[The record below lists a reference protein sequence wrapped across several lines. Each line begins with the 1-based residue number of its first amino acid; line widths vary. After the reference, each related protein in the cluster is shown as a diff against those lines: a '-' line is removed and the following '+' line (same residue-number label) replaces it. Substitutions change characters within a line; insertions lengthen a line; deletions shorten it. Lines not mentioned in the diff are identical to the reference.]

1 MDFSLLLSSYATVW
15 SNPEVLLMTFI
26 GALGGVLLGAIPGM
40 TATMGVALLI
50 PFSFGM
56 DLIPSIGLLLGIYCG
71 GMYGGS
77 ISAILIHAPGTPAAA
92 ATLLDGY
99 PMCKKGQAGKALSV
113 AMFASFC
120 GGVIGALV
128 MTFLSPLVAD
138 MAMNFGPGEMFMLA
152 VFGLSVI
159 VAISGKSVAKGLI
172 SAFFGMLLCTVGL
185 DPTNGIPRFITTKQT
200 GLLDG
205 FQFIPTLI
213 GLFAVS
219 EVIAGVE
226 RIIRGEEH
234 EQKSNEKITNVL
246 PDWKTIKKIWPN
258 ILSGGLIGTFIGAIP
273 GAGGDIAVFVSYGAS
288 KSASKHPELYGT
300 GIPNGV
306 AATESANNGCSGGA
320 MIPLLSLGV
329 PGDSVTAI
337 LLGAFIMKG
346 ITPGPMMYVTEL
358 PTVYRVFAALM
369 LANLCMLVVGCLGVR
384 FFAKIVSVEKKML
397 YPIILV
403 ISLLGAFSINKNAFD
418 VGVCVAFGI
427 IGWLM
432 NKYEFP
438 LSPILLALILG
449 PMCEKNFV
457 RYMNIQRGNFFAIFL
472 VKQLYGGLGKNFLNP
487 ALAGR
492 AALVA
497 CYTSQMTSWIDPA
510 SGKAPLFGGA
520 DVVTAATP
528 LAMMKGGEF
537 AEVTAQYS
545 LSDMFIG
552 NIGGSLGEIS
562 AMMLLLGGLYLIFRK
577 VISWQIP
584 VAYIGTVAVLTFLFP
599 QGNDAM
605 SWMLYNVLG
614 GGLFLGAFFMA
625 TDYVTSPVTKKGQ
638 LIFGIGCGLI
648 TVFIRYFGSYP
659 EGVCYSILV
668 MNCCTWIIDKYT
680 KPTRFGVD
688 KKAAKEAAKK

>member
-1 MDFSLLLSSYATVW
+1 MNWSLLASSYGAVFG
-15 SNPEVLLMTFI
+15 NVQVLLMTFL

-99 PMCKKGQAGKALSV
+99 PMCQKGQAGKALSV
-113 AMFASFC
+113 AMFASFV
-120 GGVIGALV
+120 GGVIGALI
-128 MTFLSPLVAD
+128 MTFLSPIIAD

-159 VAISGKSVAKGLI
+159 VAISGKSIAKGLV

-185 DPTNGIPRFITTKQT
+185 DPTNGIPRFITYKQT
-200 GLLDG
+200 GLLEG

-213 GLFAVS
+213 GLFAVA

-226 RIIRGEEH
+226 RIIRGEEKQESSH
-234 EQKSNEKITNVL
+234 EKIANVL
-246 PDWKTIKKIWPN
+246 PDWQTIKAIWPN
-258 ILSGGLIGTFIGAIP
+258 ILSGGIIGTFIGAIP
-273 GAGGDIAVFVSYGAS
+273 GAGGDIAVFVSYGFN
-288 KSASKHPELYGT
+288 KSLSKHPELWGT

-306 AATESANNGCSGGA
+306 ASTESANNGCSGGA

-346 ITPGPMMYVTEL
+346 IQPGPMMYISEL
-358 PTVYRVFAALM
+358 PTVYKVFAALM
-369 LANLCMLVVGCLGVR
+369 LANLAMLVVGCLGVR

-403 ISLLGAFSINKNAFD
+403 ISLLGAFSINKNVFD
-418 VGVCVAFGI
+418 VGVCVVFGV

-457 RYMNIQRGNFFAIFL
+457 RYMNIQRGNFFAIFTSPIAM
-472 VKQLYGGLGKNFLNP
+472 VFL
-487 ALAGR
+487 
-492 AALVA
+492 
-497 CYTSQMTSWIDPA
+497 I
-510 SGKAPLFGGA
+510 
-520 DVVTAATP
+520 
-528 LAMMKGGEF
+528 
-537 AEVTAQYS
+537 
-545 LSDMFIG
+545 
-552 NIGGSLGEIS
+552 
-562 AMMLLLGGLYLIFRK
+562 
-577 VISWQIP
+577 
-584 VAYIGTVAVLTFLFP
+584 VAVGTILF
-599 QGNDAM
+599 
-605 SWMLYNVLG
+605 SIYNQSKINKRE
-614 GGLFLGAFFMA
+614 AA
-625 TDYVTSPVTKKGQ
+625 H
-638 LIFGIGCGLI
+638 
-648 TVFIRYFGSYP
+648 
-659 EGVCYSILV
+659 
-668 MNCCTWIIDKYT
+668 
-680 KPTRFGVD
+680 
-688 KKAAKEAAKK
+688 KAAMKAK

>member
-219 EVIAGVE
+219 EVIAGV
-226 RIIRGEEH
+226 
-234 EQKSNEKITNVL
+234 
-246 PDWKTIKKIWPN
+246 
-258 ILSGGLIGTFIGAIP
+258 
-273 GAGGDIAVFVSYGAS
+273 
-288 KSASKHPELYGT
+288 SASSAAKSMSRSPTRRSPTCCLTGRPSRRSGPTSSPAAHRHLHRRHPRRRRRHRRLR
-300 GIPNGV
+300 
-306 AATESANNGCSGGA
+306 
-320 MIPLLSLGV
+320 LLRRQQV
-329 PGDSVTAI
+329 RQQAPRAVRHRH
-337 LLGAFIMKG
+337 
-346 ITPGPMMYVTEL
+346 PQRRCC
-358 PTVYRVFAALM
+358 YRVRQQWLLRRRYDPPA
-369 LANLCMLVVGCLGVR
+369 
-384 FFAKIVSVEKKML
+384 VS
-397 YPIILV
+397 
-403 ISLLGAFSINKNAFD
+403 
-418 VGVCVAFGI
+418 
-427 IGWLM
+427 
-432 NKYEFP
+432 
-438 LSPILLALILG
+438 
-449 PMCEKNFV
+449 
-457 RYMNIQRGNFFAIFL
+457 
-472 VKQLYGGLGKNFLNP
+472 
-487 ALAGR
+487 GR
-492 AALVA
+492 
-497 CYTSQMTSWIDPA
+497 P
-510 SGKAPLFGGA
+510 
-520 DVVTAATP
+520 
-528 LAMMKGGEF
+528 
-537 AEVTAQYS
+537 
-545 LSDMFIG
+545 
-552 NIGGSLGEIS
+552 
-562 AMMLLLGGLYLIFRK
+562 R
-577 VISWQIP
+577 
-584 VAYIGTVAVLTFLFP
+584 
-599 QGNDAM
+599 
-605 SWMLYNVLG
+605 
-614 GGLFLGAFFMA
+614 
-625 TDYVTSPVTKKGQ
+625 
-638 LIFGIGCGLI
+638 
-648 TVFIRYFGSYP
+648 
-659 EGVCYSILV
+659 
-668 MNCCTWIIDKYT
+668 
-680 KPTRFGVD
+680 
-688 KKAAKEAAKK
+688 

>member
-1 MDFSLLLSSYATVW
+1 MDFSLLLESYGEVW
-15 SNPEVLLMTFI
+15 TSLQVILMTLL
-26 GALGGVLLGAIPGM
+26 GACGGVLLGAIPGM

-99 PMCKKGQAGKALSV
+99 PMCQKGQAGKALSV
-113 AMFASFC
+113 AMFSSFC

-128 MTFLSPLVAD
+128 MTFLSPFIAN
-138 MAMNFGPGEMFMLA
+138 MAMSFGPGEMFMLA
-152 VFGLSVI
+152 IFGLSVI
-159 VAISGKSVAKGLI
+159 IAISGKSITKGLI
-172 SAFFGMLLCTVGL
+172 SAFLGMALCTVGL
-185 DPTNGIPRFITTKQT
+185 DPTNGIPRFITYKQT

-213 GLFAVS
+213 GLFAVA

-226 RIIRGEEH
+226 RIISGEEKQ
-234 EQKSNEKITNVL
+234 ERSNEKIKNVL
-246 PDWKTIKKIWPN
+246 PDFATIKKIWPN

-288 KSASKHPELYGT
+288 KSASKHPELFGT

-346 ITPGPMMYVTEL
+346 ITPGPMMYIAEL

-369 LANLCMLVVGCLGVR
+369 LANLCMLIVGCCGVR

-403 ISLLGAFSINKNAFD
+403 VSLLGAFSINKNVFD
-418 VGVCVAFGI
+418 VGVCVAFGVV
-427 IGWLM
+427 GWLM

-457 RYMNIQRGNFFAIFL
+457 RFMNIQKGNFGAIF
-472 VKQLYGGLGKNFLNP
+472 QSP
-487 ALAGR
+487 
-492 AALVA
+492 
-497 CYTSQMTSWIDPA
+497 I
-510 SGKAPLFGGA
+510 A
-520 DVVTAATP
+520 DVF
-528 LAMMKGGEF
+528 M
-537 AEVTAQYS
+537 
-545 LSDMFIG
+545 I
-552 NIGGSLGEIS
+552 
-562 AMMLLLGGLYLIFRK
+562 
-577 VISWQIP
+577 
-584 VAYIGTVAVLTFLFP
+584 VAVAVILFSIYN
-599 QGNDAM
+599 QKKINKREAM
-605 SWMLYNVLG
+605 
-614 GGLFLGAFFMA
+614 
-625 TDYVTSPVTKKGQ
+625 
-638 LIFGIGCGLI
+638 
-648 TVFIRYFGSYP
+648 
-659 EGVCYSILV
+659 
-668 MNCCTWIIDKYT
+668 
-680 KPTRFGVD
+680 
-688 KKAAKEAAKK
+688 AKSQEE

>member
-234 EQKSNEKITNVL
+234 EQKSNEKI
-246 PDWKTIKKIWPN
+246 WPN

-457 RYMNIQRGNFFAIFL
+457 RYMNIQRGNFFAITTSPIAMVFATVAIL
-472 VKQLYGGLGKNFLNP
+472 VIVYSVYNQSKINK
-487 ALAGR
+487 R
-492 AALVA
+492 AAA
-497 CYTSQMTSWIDPA
+497 
-510 SGKAPLFGGA
+510 
-520 DVVTAATP
+520 
-528 LAMMKGGEF
+528 
-537 AEVTAQYS
+537 
-545 LSDMFIG
+545 
-552 NIGGSLGEIS
+552 N
-562 AMMLLLGGLYLIFRK
+562 
-577 VISWQIP
+577 
-584 VAYIGTVAVLTFLFP
+584 
-599 QGNDAM
+599 
-605 SWMLYNVLG
+605 
-614 GGLFLGAFFMA
+614 
-625 TDYVTSPVTKKGQ
+625 
-638 LIFGIGCGLI
+638 
-648 TVFIRYFGSYP
+648 
-659 EGVCYSILV
+659 
-668 MNCCTWIIDKYT
+668 
-680 KPTRFGVD
+680 
-688 KKAAKEAAKK
+688 AAKENA

>member
-1 MDFSLLLSSYATVW
+1 MDWSLLFESYGAVFA
-15 SNPEVLLMTFI
+15 NLQVILMTLV
-26 GALGGVLLGAIPGM
+26 GAAGGILLGAIPGM

-99 PMCKKGQAGKALSV
+99 PMCQKGQAGRALSI
-113 AMFASFC
+113 AMFSSFC

-128 MTFLSPLVAD
+128 MTFLSPTIAK
-138 MAMNFGPGEMFMLA
+138 MAMSFGPGEMFMLA

-159 VAISGKSVAKGLI
+159 IAISGKSVAKGLV

-185 DPTNGIPRFITTKQT
+185 DPTNGIPRFITYKQT
-200 GLLDG
+200 GLLEG

-213 GLFAVS
+213 GLFAVA
-219 EVIAGVE
+219 EVFGGVE
-226 RIIRGEEH
+226 RIINGEDKQE
-234 EQKSNEKITNVL
+234 KSKEKITNVL
-246 PDWKTIKKIWPN
+246 PNRSDVKSIWKN

-288 KSASKHPELYGT
+288 KSASKHPEQYGT
-300 GIPNGV
+300 GIPQGV

-346 ITPGPMMYVTEL
+346 IQPGPMMYVTEL

-369 LANLCMLVVGCLGVR
+369 MANLAMLLIGCLGVR
-384 FFAKIVSVEKKML
+384 FFAKIVSVEKKL
-397 YPIILV
+397 LLPIILIV
-403 ISLLGAFSINKNAFD
+403 SLLGSYSINKNVFD
-418 VGVCVAFGI
+418 VGVTVAFGF

-457 RYMNIQRGNFFAIFL
+457 RFMNIQKGNFAAIFTSPIA
-472 VKQLYGGLGKNFLNP
+472 VTFII
-487 ALAGR
+487 LA
-492 AALVA
+492 V
-497 CYTSQMTSWIDPA
+497 
-510 SGKAPLFGGA
+510 
-520 DVVTAATP
+520 
-528 LAMMKGGEF
+528 
-537 AEVTAQYS
+537 
-545 LSDMFIG
+545 
-552 NIGGSLGEIS
+552 GSL
-562 AMMLLLGGLYLIFRK
+562 IFS
-577 VISWQIP
+577 I
-584 VAYIGTVAVLTFLFP
+584 
-599 QGNDAM
+599 
-605 SWMLYNVLG
+605 YN
-614 GGLFLGAFFMA
+614 
-625 TDYVTSPVTKKGQ
+625 Q
-638 LIFGIGCGLI
+638 
-648 TVFIRYFGSYP
+648 
-659 EGVCYSILV
+659 
-668 MNCCTWIIDKYT
+668 
-680 KPTRFGVD
+680 
-688 KKAAKEAAKK
+688 AKINKRTASNQNMQA

>member
-1 MDFSLLLSSYATVW
+1 MDFGLLFESYAAVW
-15 SNPEVLLMTFI
+15 LNPQVILMTLL
-26 GALGGVLLGAIPGM
+26 GACGGVLLGAIPGM

-92 ATLLDGY
+92 ATLMDGY
-99 PMCKKGQAGKALSV
+99 PMCQKGQAGKALSV
-113 AMFASFC
+113 AMFSSFC

-128 MTFLSPLVAD
+128 MTFLSPVVAN

-152 VFGLSVI
+152 IFGLSVI
-159 VAISGKSVAKGLI
+159 IAISGKSIAKGLI

-185 DPTNGIPRFITTKQT
+185 DPTNGIPRFITYKQT

-213 GLFAVS
+213 GLFAVA

-226 RIIRGEEH
+226 RIVSGEEKQ
-234 EQKSNEKITNVL
+234 EKSNEKIKKVL
-246 PDWKTIKKIWPN
+246 PDLGTIKKIWPN

-346 ITPGPMMYVTEL
+346 ITPGPMMYISEL

-369 LANLCMLVVGCLGVR
+369 MANLAMLIVGCCGVR
-384 FFAKIVSVEKKML
+384 FFAKIVSVEKKLL
-397 YPIILV
+397 YPIILIV
-403 ISLLGAFSINKNAFD
+403 SLLGAFSINKNVFD
-418 VGVCVAFGI
+418 IGVCVAFGV

-449 PMCEKNFV
+449 PMCEKNYV
-457 RYMNIQRGNFFAIFL
+457 RFMNIQQGNFFAIFRS
-472 VKQLYGGLGKNFLNP
+472 P
-487 ALAGR
+487 IA
-492 AALVA
+492 
-497 CYTSQMTSWIDPA
+497 
-510 SGKAPLFGGA
+510 
-520 DVVTAATP
+520 VVFMAIA
-528 LAMMKGGEF
+528 
-537 AEVTAQYS
+537 
-545 LSDMFIG
+545 
-552 NIGGSLGEIS
+552 
-562 AMMLLLGGLYLIFRK
+562 
-577 VISWQIP
+577 
-584 VAYIGTVAVLTFLFP
+584 VAV
-599 QGNDAM
+599 
-605 SWMLYNVLG
+605 
-614 GGLFLGAFFMA
+614 
-625 TDYVTSPVTKKGQ
+625 
-638 LIFGIGCGLI
+638 II
-648 TVFIRYFGSYP
+648 
-659 EGVCYSILV
+659 YSIF
-668 MNCCTWIIDKYT
+668 NQRKINKRT
-680 KPTRFGVD
+680 
-688 KKAAKEAAKK
+688 AEAAE